1 MSYLYLKKIIFSF
14 YCSELAALFGLP
26 AHWSVLLLHT
36 AWFWTPLFFSSV
48 ICQLCSICFVPS
60 YVFCPLLKFSL
71 YLCHLLPSLLSIPV
85 TTAFNFLSIFLLLI
99 SASRFFWDFF
109 FLLERYSFPL
119 FCLILCFFVYIL
131 GKIAICLILERVTLC
146 KR

>member
-14 YCSELAALFGLP
+14 YSSELAALFCLP

-85 TTAFNFLSIFLLLI
+85 TTAFNFLSIFYYLSLHQV
-99 SASRFFWDFF
+99 FFEIFF
-109 FLLERYSFPL
+109 SFRTL
-119 FCLILCFFVYIL
+119 FFSLILLDSLFLCLYIRQNSYL
-131 GKIAICLILERVTLC
+131 SYSWKSDSV
-146 KR
+146 

>member
-14 YCSELAALFGLP
+14 YSSELAALFCLP
-26 AHWSVLLLHT
+26 ANWSVLLLHT

-85 TTAFNFLSIFLLLI
+85 TTAFNFLSIFYYLSLHQG
-99 SASRFFWDFF
+99 FFEIFF
-109 FLLERYSFPL
+109 SFRML
-119 FCLILCFFVYIL
+119 FFSLILLDSLFLCLYIRQNSYL
-131 GKIAICLILERVTLC
+131 SYSWKSDSV
-146 KR
+146 